1 MAIANQIQ
9 GERLPETTTWVN
21 KVSSDS
27 LVMAFPDV
35 AGIIGDSLQKN
46 WVDEIIQKDE
56 GGF

>member
-9 GERLPETTTWVN
+9 GERLPEITAWINVPSN
-21 KVSSDS
+21 DD

-35 AGIIGDSLQKN
+35 SNIIGDTLQKN